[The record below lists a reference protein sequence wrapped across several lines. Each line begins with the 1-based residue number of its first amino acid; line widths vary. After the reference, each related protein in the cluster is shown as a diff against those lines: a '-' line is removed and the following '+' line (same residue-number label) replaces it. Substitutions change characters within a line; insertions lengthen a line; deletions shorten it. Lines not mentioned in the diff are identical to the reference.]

1 MCFGMISQK
10 TRQIM
15 EKLNN
20 KTSTDAAKSDVDAET
35 THLPLIT
42 ILQTVWKGLISWL
55 LLSEKLNVIVGKIW
69 TSNSGYFITQ

>member
-1 MCFGMISQK
+1 MIPQK

-42 ILQTVWKGLISWL
+42 ILQTVWKGLIS
-55 LLSEKLNVIVGKIW
+55 
-69 TSNSGYFITQ
+69 